1 MMKTHSITKILTLIS
16 IGILL
21 SGFFFSVEVLASS
34 MKVSLDELVERSDLV
49 ISGTVVGKS
58 SYREP
63 SFLMDITSGDGKG
76 NFVTRV
82 ESSSQILT
90 DFEIKVSNVISGS
103 YDESVIHLTVMG
115 GTVGNE
121 STSTSLSFGLTT
133 DKEYILF
140 LGYEKRN
147 DKWWAVAGRQGFYEK
162 VGIGSKE
169 SVTNIFK
176 NIYGERLEIRQFISR
191 IRASTHEK
199 NPHNKAFEFVPPAS

>member
-1 MMKTHSITKILTLIS
+1 MIKTHSMLRVLTLIS

-21 SGFFFSVEVLASS
+21 AGVFFPVEVLASS
-34 MKVSLDELVERSDLV
+34 KKVSLDELVERSDLV
-49 ISGTVVGKS
+49 ISGTVVGMS

-63 SFLMDITSGDGKG
+63 SFLMDVESRDERG
-76 NFVTRV
+76 NFITRV

-90 DFEIKVSNVISGS
+90 DFEIEVSNVVSGS
-103 YDESVIHLTVMG
+103 YDQSIIHLTVMG

-121 STSTSLSFGLTT
+121 STSTSLSFGLATG
-133 DKEYILF
+133 KEYILF

-147 DKWWAVAGRQGFYEK
+147 DKWWAVAGRQGFYEE

-191 IRASTHEK
+191 VRASTHE
-199 NPHNKAFEFVPPAS
+199 

>member
-1 MMKTHSITKILTLIS
+1 MKTRSILRNLTWIS
-16 IGILL
+16 IGIPL
-21 SGFFFSVEVLASS
+21 SIVFFSAEVLASS
-34 MKVSLDELVERSDLV
+34 IKVSLEELVERSDLV
-49 ISGTVVGKS
+49 ISGTVIGKS

-63 SFLMDITSGDGKG
+63 SFLMDITSGDGNG
-76 NFVTRV
+76 NFITRV

-90 DFEIKVSNVISGS
+90 DFEIEVSNMISGS
-103 YDESVIHLTVMG
+103 YDELIIYLTVMG

-133 DKEYILF
+133 GKEYILF

-147 DKWWAVAGRQGFYEK
+147 DKWWTVAGGQGYYEK

-176 NIYGERLEIRQFISR
+176 NRYGERLDIKQFISR
-191 IRASTHEK
+191 IKASTHE
-199 NPHNKAFEFVPPAS
+199 